1 VCRLILA
8 ANRDEVYSRPSKAA
22 DFWGSN
28 NEILSGKII
37 LIFQILDTYFISKIQ
52 LYLTNILDFVVL
64 SRNSDVGF
72 NFNSVSLNSI

>member
-52 LYLTNILDFVVL
+52 LYLTNILDFV
-64 SRNSDVGF
+64 DVIEEF
-72 NFNSVSLNSI
+72 RCWFQF